1 MTADARK
8 QDRKPEAA
16 DLTRSDRAADEM
28 GNNQSQGDNQESV
41 RNERK
46 AIPGVCKKA
55 DGVIE
60 SFEKLDKN
68 ARAEKDL
75 GKATGRRAP
84 TDRRPISCMI
94 IWPRA
99 QSGALP

>member
-8 QDRKPEAA
+8 KNRKPEAA
-16 DLTRSDRAADEM
+16 DLSRSDLAADEM
-28 GNNQSQGDNQESV
+28 DNNQLQGDDQESV

-46 AIPGVCKKA
+46 AVPDARKKA

-75 GKATGRRAP
+75 GKGNRSSHA
-84 TDRRPISCMI
+84 D
-94 IWPRA
+94 
-99 QSGALP
+99 

>member
-8 QDRKPEAA
+8 QNRKPETT
-16 DLTRSDRAADEM
+16 DLTRSDLAADEM
-28 GNNQSQGDNQESV
+28 GNNQLQGDDQESV

-46 AIPGVCKKA
+46 AIPGARKKA

-75 GKATGRRAP
+75 GKGNRSSHA
-84 TDRRPISCMI
+84 D
-94 IWPRA
+94 
-99 QSGALP
+99 